1 MTASAALLPA
11 AAAAAD
17 AEYDGTAESA
27 LVACAGAG
35 KIYLN
40 WPTVLSYAKKSRHG
54 KAS

>member
-1 MTASAALLPA
+1 MTASVALLP